1 MMSSTF
7 PVHSISYCAGWAQVQ
22 SMSGSQS
29 DPLFVVEGSA
39 SRDPSLVD
47 LVSPGLSSLSSSSTI
62 KTCTTVDELKS
73 VWDFPGIEK
82 IGSPSLSST
91 HVWKCCWC
99 NSRFK
104 GWNATKV
111 MNHVSKIVGRND
123 IKVCTGRIPKET
135 LLIFQAYRTRATV
148 ISSVKRQHS
157 EAFVDSIAENQTSI
171 AVLYADHR
179 SRASRSSSN
188 HVDLIGDG
196 EGGGVEASN
205 ATRLTASI
213 ADYVF
218 CKGLAFS
225 AVEGEHFQQI
235 LRLARLVDKTYRP
248 PTRKVLSNDLLNLS
262 YDTRLKRYM
271 ENLINS
277 ADVYGL
283 SLFGDGATVHG
294 MPLMNIL
301 ATGVNEP
308 IAVLAIVDCKF
319 LFVSFFIFLIHFLT
333 PFFCCCCRVLVSF
346 YLF

>member
-7 PVHSISYCAGWAQVQ
+7 PVHSILFCAGWFKFE
-22 SMSGSQS
+22 SMSGLQS
-29 DPLFVVEGSA
+29 DPLFVVEGAA
-39 SRDPSLVD
+39 SQDPSLVD
-47 LVSPGLSSLSSSSTI
+47 LVSPVLLSLSTSSTI
-62 KTCTTVDELKS
+62 KTITTVDELKL

-82 IGSPSLSST
+82 IGTPSLSTSQL
-91 HVWKCCWC
+91 WKCCWC

-104 GWNATKV
+104 GCNATKV

-123 IKVCTGRIPKET
+123 IKVCTGRIPKEI
-135 LLIFQAYRTRATV
+135 LLIFQAYRTRGTV
-148 ISSVKRQHS
+148 ILSVKRQHS
-157 EAFVDSIAENQTSI
+157 EAFVDSMAENQTSI
-171 AVLYADHR
+171 AVLYADQL

-205 ATRLTASI
+205 ATRLTAAI

-225 AVEGEHFQQI
+225 AIEGEHFQQI

-262 YDTRLKRYM
+262 YDNRLKRYM

-283 SLFGDGATVHG
+283 LLFGDGATVHG

-319 LFVSFFIFLIHFLT
+319 LFVPFLIFVIHFLT
-333 PFFCCCCRVLVSF
+333 PVFLLLSRLASSFFF
-346 YLF
+346 